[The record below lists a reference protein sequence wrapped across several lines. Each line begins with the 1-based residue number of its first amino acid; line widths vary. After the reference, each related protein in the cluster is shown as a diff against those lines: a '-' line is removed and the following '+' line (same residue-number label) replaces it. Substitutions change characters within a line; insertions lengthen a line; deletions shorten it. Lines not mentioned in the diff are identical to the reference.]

1 MSRQLTPEEI
11 EEYKRL
17 TRDAEQIQLKMDE
30 LMNQP
35 IVYGYARV
43 STRGQARDG
52 NSLEYQEEQL
62 RSAGAEKI
70 YIDTY
75 TGKVSDRPE
84 LDKLM
89 KKLQSGDT
97 LVVTKL
103 DRVARSVAAG
113 AELID
118 ELNNRGVKVNILNM
132 GIIDDTPTG
141 KLLRNVMLSFAEFE
155 RDLIVQRTQEG
166 KEIAKRKPGYRE
178 GRPRKYSKK
187 QLEHA
192 MELLKD
198 NSYSQVSELTGISVS
213 TLTRAKKR
221 YFMDDNCLPNNI

>member
-1 MSRQLTPEEI
+1 MI
-11 EEYKRL
+11 
-17 TRDAEQIQLKMDE
+17 I
-30 LMNQP
+30 
-35 IVYGYARV
+35 GYARV

-75 TGKVSDRPE
+75 TGKVADRPE
-84 LDKLM
+84 LDKLK

-113 AELID
+113 SELID

-198 NSYSQVSELTGISVS
+198 NSYSQVAEMTGISVS
-213 TLTRAKKR
+213 TLTREKNRRASR
-221 YFMDDNCLPNNI
+221 CQDEMI

>member
-1 MSRQLTPEEI
+1 MI
-11 EEYKRL
+11 
-17 TRDAEQIQLKMDE
+17 I
-30 LMNQP
+30 
-35 IVYGYARV
+35 GYARV

-75 TGKVSDRPE
+75 TGKVADRPE
-84 LDKLM
+84 LDKLK

-113 AELID
+113 SELID

-198 NSYSQVSELTGISVS
+198 NSYSQVAEMTGISVS
-213 TLTRAKKR
+213 TLTREKKR
-221 YFMDDNCLPNNI
+221 TILNGDNII

>member
-1 MSRQLTPEEI
+1 MSRQLTFEEI

-17 TRDAEQIQLKMDE
+17 TRNTEQIQLKMDE

-62 RSAGAEKI
+62 RAAGAEKI

-84 LDKLM
+84 LDKLK

-103 DRVARSVAAG
+103 DRVARSVTAG
-113 AELID
+113 SELID

-192 MELLKD
+192 MELLND
-198 NSYSQVSELTGISVS
+198 YSYKQVSELTGISVS
-213 TLTRAKKR
+213 TLARTKR
-221 YFMDDNCLPNNI
+221 VSVN